1 MSENQ
6 KGTKI
11 MEKSNFA
18 QGDLMLLRLNDNWS
32 ELARKLDRS
41 TPLKRLSKQG
51 MRLLEGEVTGH
62 HHTIEAY
69 SESDIA
75 RMVKDRLTETKA
87 TLYHDDALIEQMI
100 EAGIADPDN
109 PDRLRQLAI
118 GFLEVTAPAVP
129 LTHPEHDAI
138 TLFSGVYYVG
148 RQIESAGAEER
159 IVAD

>member
-1 MSENQ
+1 
-6 KGTKI
+6 

-18 QGDLMLLRLNDNWS
+18 QGDLMLLRINDNWP

-69 SESDIA
+69 SEFDIA
-75 RMVKDRLTETKA
+75 RMVEDRLTELSDVAASEKTKA

-138 TLFSGVYYVG
+138 TLFLGVYYVG